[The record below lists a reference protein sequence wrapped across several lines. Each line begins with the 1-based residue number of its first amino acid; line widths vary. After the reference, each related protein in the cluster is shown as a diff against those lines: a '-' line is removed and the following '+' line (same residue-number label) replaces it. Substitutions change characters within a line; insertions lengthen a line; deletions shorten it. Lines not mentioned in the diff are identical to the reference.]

1 MIFLKLQ
8 TEDCHGI
15 VAQQLNFSLL
25 CRRVPNHSTS
35 GFSPTAGDEQV
46 VMPVGATQPGKKAAP
61 LGIRRLL
68 YHSGILASSQ
78 GFPHLVSATSSW
90 RS

>member
-25 CRRVPNHSTS
+25 KTKNKT
-35 GFSPTAGDEQV
+35 
-46 VMPVGATQPGKKAAP
+46 
-61 LGIRRLL
+61 
-68 YHSGILASSQ
+68 
-78 GFPHLVSATSSW
+78 
-90 RS
+90 